1 MTKPAAQTRKE
12 AIVSGEKERS
22 PIFAAIK
29 LPAQITTIRP
39 ISEAMTG
46 RLGAR
51 PLEDSTS
58 TRSDQ
63 PFFPH
68 RKFFD
73 AFAPRLEANAWPRRH
88 ANRPLRRDRHFRLD
102 DVLVPVA
109 AAGTDV
115 PRQREVGQR
124 RERNVMRPADTRLQH
139 SPTPNGH
146 AVLLAHIVDPLRDSV
161 TADASHLDVD
171 DFASAEKDRRARL
184 LLRMNALLQANRSV
198 ELFLQFHVAV

>member
-12 AIVSGEKERS
+12 AIVKGGSERS

-73 AFAPRLEANAWPRRH
+73 VFAPRLEANAWPRRH
-88 ANRPLRRDRHFRLD
+88 ANRPLRRDRYFRLD
-102 DVLVPVA
+102 NVLVPIPTAGADVA
-109 AAGTDV
+109 
-115 PRQREVGQR
+115 RQRKVRQR
-124 RERNVMRPADTRLQH
+124 RERNVMRPPDTRLQH
-139 SPTPNGH
+139 SSAPNRH
-146 AVLLAHIVDPLRDSV
+146 AILLAQIVDTLRDRV

-171 DFASAEKDRRARL
+171 NLARA
-184 LLRMNALLQANRSV
+184 
-198 ELFLQFHVAV
+198 